1 MYTILTTGKRER
13 KWLNSTSSK
22 KHTIG
27 IRVFASGTN
36 ENMQLQ
42 IVFGIKNIDY
52 ESVVPTI
59 VEGDK
64 ETSREQ
70 FDIQSRLDEKEH
82 IHLSENKVNI
92 DLLKVIELTAFIYNY
107 YYINP
112 VKRGDILL
120 YLQEICDFD
129 LLG

>member
-1 MYTILTTGKRER
+1 
-13 KWLNSTSSK
+13 
-22 KHTIG
+22 
-27 IRVFASGTN
+27 
-36 ENMQLQ
+36 
-42 IVFGIKNIDY
+42 DY

-64 ETSREQ
+64 L
-70 FDIQSRLDEKEH
+70 IKKPRLDEKEH

-107 YYINP
+107 YYIHHFLQIKNP
-112 VKRGDILL
+112 VKRLIKNTNKNLISRGDILL